1 MLLFAAH
8 KGRNMSE
15 VVAGHAAFIKGA
27 WHSLSSH
34 QRVEE
39 RRRAA
44 DICYCV
50 CSPTLVPGGFEV
62 GFEKRLWQSL
72 FLTILYNV
80 LQTLKSQNLDLC
92 NLTNVIH
99 RALSV
104 KGLGMKLS
112 SWFPVY
118 YLVHIWFEICFLH
131 SLACVFLGTC
141 ASCHYGADPI
151 DFLRH

>member
-1 MLLFAAH
+1 MLLFTAH

-15 VVAGHAAFIKGA
+15 IVAGSAAFINGV

-34 QRVEE
+34 QRVKE
-39 RRRAA
+39 RQRAA

-50 CSPTLVPGGFEV
+50 CLPTPVPGGFEV
-62 GFEKRLWQSL
+62 GFEKRIWQSL
-72 FLTILYNV
+72 FLTILCNV
-80 LQTLKSQNLDLC
+80 LLTLKSRNLDLC
-92 NLTNVIH
+92 NLTNDIH

-104 KGLGMKLS
+104 KGLGTKLS
-112 SWFPVY
+112 SWFPAY
-118 YLVHIWFEICFLH
+118 YLGRIWFEICFLH
-131 SLACVFLGTC
+131 TLACIFFGTC